1 MGSSEKFCLRW
12 NDFETNISVAF
23 RELREE
29 KDFFDV
35 TLACDD
41 SQLQAHKVI
50 LSACSP
56 FFRNVLRKNPHQ
68 HPLLYLKGVK
78 YKELLS
84 VLNFMYMGEVN
95 VAQEELNS
103 FLAVAEDLRVKG
115 LTQNNS
121 ESGDKAKVEKP
132 APSNRSREPPERD
145 SGGPPPKR
153 PRQVPSAPSTPI
165 VQTNNRPPQSTF
177 EDDDIQEVVP
187 VKSEPREAAP
197 IASTAMT
204 TTNSQNDYQESAI
217 VDAPEGQVALEDSY
231 QDDNYDYG
239 NYEEGYDD
247 GSGMIDPNTG
257 MPIAAG
263 ADGNKGPKNNASEV
277 MGMLIKIDE
286 QWTCAE
292 CGYARKQKSH
302 VKEHI
307 ESVHLKVTV
316 QCPVCGK
323 AVLKSGYRVH
333 KRVHNTPVDPLQHVV
348 VQPDFAQ
355 PDMSPPHEQTVESLE
370 QKPAI

>member
-263 ADGNKGPKNNASEV
+263 ADGNKELDDLVNSKLYASYES
-277 MGMLIKIDE
+277 GLRTWNCSD
-286 QWTCAE
+286 CN
-292 CGYARKQKSH
+292 YKQKLRKD
-302 VKEHI
+302 VQKHI
-307 ESVHLKVTV
+307 ERRHLDISLPCNFCHSTLSSRIELRTHIRNK
-316 QCPVCGK
+316 
-323 AVLKSGYRVH
+323 H
-333 KRVHNTPVDPLQHVV
+333 PL
-348 VQPDFAQ
+348 
-355 PDMSPPHEQTVESLE
+355 SNY
-370 QKPAI
+370 